1 MSWGRNFLDGFLGYL
16 QRQEIDELMSEYHD
30 DAELVAFNFVL
41 KGKDAIR
48 QFFAGDLMKRSGKIL
63 AMTEE
68 AYFESDDVILFTE
81 NTGVVA
87 ARDALYLKD
96 GKIFRHIALT
106 IPPDKDKKICQGLK

>member
-1 MSWGRNFLDGFLGYL
+1 
-16 QRQEIDELMSEYHD
+16 QSEYHD

-68 AYFESDDVILFTE
+68 AYFESDDVILFTMSIKSE

-106 IPPDKDKKICQGLK
+106 IPPDKDKKICQGLKQGS